1 MLFESIDEGFCTIE
15 VLFAADGKPIDHRIL
30 QANPAFEWHCGIA
43 NPEGKTA
50 SELAPGIEQFWNDL
64 YAQVIHTGQ
73 SIRTEIRSDVF
84 DRWFDILVSRVGD
97 AATRQVAIVFTDI
110 SDRKRAEIV
119 LQQTSAA
126 LESQVR
132 KFDATLS
139 TITDSVFSFDREGR
153 FLYANQVLL
162 DLWGVTAAEAIGKTM
177 ADLNYPVDVEQQVL
191 DDLRRVLETGESVR
205 NDTPYTNPA
214 GVEGYFEYIL
224 SPVLAADGIIESVV
238 GSSRDISDRKQVEE
252 ALHRSEERFQA
263 FMNHSPAAYWIT
275 DRDGQILYLNETYF
289 QMFQFVA
296 QDVIGKTVHDL
307 YATDVAQQF
316 LANIQQAADTYQVV
330 ETTELAPR
338 FDGTMGEFLVYKF
351 PITHEPEGV
360 LVGGVAIDITD
371 RKRAEA
377 TIVQREAQFR
387 QLADAMPQQVWITD
401 AGGNTQYVNQQ
412 WTTYT
417 GLTLEQTQDIHYAL
431 QVIHPDDFE
440 MTSEMWRTALATG
453 TPYQAEFRLKHW
465 ATQTYR
471 WFLSRAI
478 AIRDAQG
485 QIVQWFGTSTDI
497 EEFRRAQIEREQLLQ
512 QEQIAREAA
521 ENANRLKDEFLAVLS
536 HELRSPLNPILGWT
550 RLLQNGKLP
559 PARQNDALAT
569 IERNAKLQ
577 AQLIEDLLDIS
588 RIMQGKLALT
598 AAPVSLAFVIAA
610 AVETVR
616 LAADAKSIQIT
627 LDLDPDV
634 APVSGDAAR
643 LQQVVWNLL
652 SNAVKFTDSGGQV
665 TVQLRRVTAA
675 GDLGKAMAQIRVS
688 DTGQGISPQFLP
700 HVFESFR
707 QADGSTT
714 RSFGG
719 LGLGLA
725 IVRQLVALHGGT
737 VKAES
742 SGEQQGATFL
752 VQLPTLQAS
761 LIALEPTQAQ
771 ATSDMHLQKVQILL
785 VDDDTDT
792 RKFEAFLLEQQGATV
807 LATASGSEALQAL
820 DRSLPDVIISDIGMP
835 DIDGYTLMQ
844 QIRSRPPAQGGTIP
858 ALALTAYAAEVDQQ
872 KALQAGYQKHLTK
885 PLEPAQLIQAI
896 IALLR
901 V

>member
-316 LANIQQAADTYQVV
+316 LANIQQAADTHQVV